1 VILKEASRVPA
12 LEQYSASLKA
22 LKRLQIRFC
31 AGQHGQN
38 SSSSRLAET
47 CVENTALSLYMQQLY
62 RPIAHSRP
70 DTSSV
75 SCLELMESQPLILF
89 GRKVRA
95 VRDAADISR
104 ELAAE
109 KSGITANYL
118 GEVER
123 GEKWPSLEI
132 ICAIATALSVSPSIF
147 FDFESQ
153 ETDPGI
159 LTQKLHRIIQN
170 RTTEQQQQA
179 LRVLKGLLEP

>member
-1 VILKEASRVPA
+1 VILNEVSRVPA

-22 LKRLQIRFC
+22 LKPLQIRFC
-31 AGQHGQN
+31 AGQPGRN
-38 SSSSRLAET
+38 SSSFRSAET
-47 CVENTALSLYMQQLY
+47 CVENTALSLYLQHKY
-62 RPIAHSRP
+62 RPLADSRLSA
-70 DTSSV
+70 SSV
-75 SCLELMESQPLILF
+75 SCLKQMESQPLVLF

-95 VRDAADISR
+95 VRDAAHISR

-132 ICAIATALSVSPSIF
+132 ISAIATTLSVSASVF
-147 FDFESQ
+147 FEFEAQ

-159 LTQKLHRIIQN
+159 LNQKLHRIIEN

-179 LRVLKGLLEP
+179 LRVLKGLLDP

>member
-1 VILKEASRVPA
+1 MILKEVSKVPA

-22 LKRLQIRFC
+22 LKPLQTRFC
-31 AGQHGQN
+31 AGQPGRN
-38 SSSSRLAET
+38 SSSSRSAET
-47 CVENTALSLYMQQLY
+47 FAENTAIRLVMQQQY
-62 RPIAHSRP
+62 RPLADSRP
-70 DTSSV
+70 HASSV
-75 SCLELMESQPLILF
+75 SCFKLMESQPVVLF
-89 GRKVRA
+89 GRKIRA
-95 VRDAADISR
+95 VRDAAHISR

-132 ICAIATALSVSPSIF
+132 ICAIATALSVPPSRF
-147 FDFESQ
+147 FEFESQ

-159 LTQKLHRIIQN
+159 LIQKLHRILEN
-170 RTTEQQQQA
+170 RTTDQQQQA

>member
-1 VILKEASRVPA
+1 VTLKEVSRVPA
-12 LEQYSASLKA
+12 LEQYSASRRA
-22 LKRLQIRFC
+22 LKPLQILFC
-31 AGQHGQN
+31 AGQRGRN
-38 SSSSRLAET
+38 SSSSRSAET
-47 CVENTALSLYMQQLY
+47 SVENTALRLYMQPQY
-62 RPIAHSRP
+62 RPLADSRP
-70 DTSSV
+70 NASSV
-75 SCLELMESQPLILF
+75 SCLKLMESQPLVLF

-95 VRDAADISR
+95 VRDAAHISR

-132 ICAIATALSVSPSIF
+132 ICAIATALSVSPQAFFEFEAQESDPSIL
-147 FDFESQ
+147 
-153 ETDPGI
+153 I
-159 LTQKLHRIIQN
+159 QKLHRIIEN

>member
-1 VILKEASRVPA
+1 VILNEVSRVPA

-22 LKRLQIRFC
+22 LKPLQIRFC
-31 AGQHGQN
+31 AGQPGRN
-38 SSSSRLAET
+38 TSSFRSAET
-47 CVENTALSLYMQQLY
+47 CVENTALSLYMQHQY
-62 RPIAHSRP
+62 RPLADSRP
-70 DTSSV
+70 NASTV
-75 SCLELMESQPLILF
+75 SCLKLMESQPLVLF

-95 VRDAADISR
+95 VRDAAHISR

-109 KSGITANYL
+109 KSGITASYL

-132 ICAIATALSVSPSIF
+132 ICAIATSLGVSPPIF
-147 FDFESQ
+147 FDFEAQ

-159 LTQKLHRIIQN
+159 LIQKLNRIIEN
-170 RTTEQQQQA
+170 RTTEEQQQA